1 MQYALLPWP
10 YLNSRY
16 ELSIRPML
24 TKELSRLLERAGLDA
39 KVAEGKF
46 GGLDFLC
53 FESEPLTPRALE
65 LLSSHSHLRL
75 LFEVRPDGAMMP
87 LRSARPPEVGGDL
100 SSIIKYK
107 GKTSELFTRS
117 LIGLAALES
126 DFWDAMFTRLTLFD
140 PMCGRGTTLFEALNR
155 GWNAVGSD
163 IDASDVEQGYAF
175 LKRYLEYGRFKH
187 EAKDFSMTVGKAS
200 VKRRQI
206 ALAKPGEKLGEGALT
221 ASFIA
226 ADVERAAEAFKSGS
240 FHLIACDLPYGV
252 QHGPSGD
259 RTLEALAARAL
270 PALRRSLKVGGTI
283 ALSFNAYTL
292 KRRRVVELLE
302 GAGFAPCDDESYRN
316 LSHWVEQ
323 AVLRDFALAVRRA

>member
-16 ELSIRPML
+16 EISIRPML
-24 TKELSRLLERAGLDA
+24 LKELSRLLERAGLDA
-39 KVAEGKF
+39 RAAEGQF

-53 FESEPLTPRALE
+53 FESEPLTPRQLQ

-75 LFEVRPDGAMMP
+75 LFEVRPDGAMIP
-87 LRSARPPEVGGDL
+87 LTSYKMPEVGGDL

-117 LIGLAALES
+117 LISLAALES
-126 DFWDAMFTRLTLFD
+126 DFWEEMFTRLTFFD
-140 PMCGRGTTLFEALNR
+140 PMCGRGTALFEALNR

-163 IDASDVEQGYAF
+163 IDASDIEQGHAF

-206 ALAKPGEKLGEGALT
+206 ALAKPGQKLGEGQLT

-226 ADVERAAEAFKSGS
+226 ADMESAAGAFKNGF

-259 RTLEALAARAL
+259 RTLDALVARAL
-270 PALRRSLKVGGTI
+270 PAMHRVLKVGGAI

-292 KRRRVVELLE
+292 KRQRVVELLE
-302 GAGFAPCDDESYRN
+302 RYGFTPCDDESYQN

-323 AVLRDFALAVRRA
+323 AVLRDIALAVKRA

>member
-1 MQYALLPWP
+1 
-10 YLNSRY
+10 
-16 ELSIRPML
+16 
-24 TKELSRLLERAGLDA
+24 
-39 KVAEGKF
+39 
-46 GGLDFLC
+46 
-53 FESEPLTPRALE
+53 
-65 LLSSHSHLRL
+65 

-87 LRSARPPEVGGDL
+87 LVSARMPEVGGDL

-117 LIGLAALES
+117 LISLAALES
-126 DFWDAMFTRLTLFD
+126 DFWGEMFTNLTLFD
-140 PMCGRGTTLFEALNR
+140 PMCGRGTSLFEALNR

-163 IDASDVEQGYAF
+163 ADASDIEQGYAF
-175 LKRYLEYGRFKH
+175 LKRYLEFGRYKH

-206 ALAKPGEKLGEGALT
+206 TLAKPGEKLGDGALT

-226 ADVERAAEAFKSGS
+226 ADMESAAGAYKNGS
-240 FHLIACDLPYGV
+240 FHLIVCDLPYGV

-259 RTLEALAARAL
+259 RTLEALTARML
-270 PALRRSLKVGGTI
+270 PAMRRVLKVGGAI

-292 KRRRVVELLE
+292 KRQRVVELLE
-302 GAGFAPCDDESYRN
+302 GAGFMPSDDETYRN

-323 AVLRDFALAVRRA
+323 AVLRDFALAVRRV

>member
-16 ELSIRPML
+16 EVSIRPML
-24 TKELSRLLERAGLDA
+24 LKELSRLLERAGLDA
-39 KVAEGKF
+39 RAAEGQF

-53 FESEPLTPRALE
+53 FESEPLTPRQLQ

-75 LFEVRPDGAMMP
+75 LFEVRPDGAMIP
-87 LRSARPPEVGGDL
+87 LTSYKMPEVGGDL

-117 LIGLAALES
+117 LISLAALES
-126 DFWDAMFTRLTLFD
+126 DFWEEMFTRLTFFD
-140 PMCGRGTTLFEALNR
+140 PMCGRGTALFEALNR

-163 IDASDVEQGYAF
+163 IDVSDIEQGHAF
-175 LKRYLEYGRFKH
+175 LKRYLEFGRFKH

-206 ALAKPGEKLGEGALT
+206 TLAKPGQKLGEGQLT

-226 ADVERAAEAFKSGS
+226 ADMESAAGAYKNGS

-259 RTLEALAARAL
+259 RTLDALVARTL
-270 PALRRSLKVGGTI
+270 PAMHRVLKVGGAI

-292 KRRRVVELLE
+292 KRQRVVELLE
-302 GAGFAPCDDESYRN
+302 RSGFTPCDDESYQN

-323 AVLRDFALAVRRA
+323 AVLRDIALAVKRA